1 MTPQFVDASV
11 PAAVSATIAIAVDS
25 FKEPALSAVGRLSA
39 RLRLAGTTANTSQ
52 SGRGRT
58 DDEENKQPEEYLA
71 HVLASSPNDT
81 FEGTLR

>member
-11 PAAVSATIAIAVDS
+11 PAAVSTTIAIAVDS
-25 FKEPALSAVGRLSA
+25 FKEPAFSAVDRLSA

-52 SGRGRT
+52 SGHGRT
-58 DDEENKQPEEYLA
+58 DDEENGETEEYFA
-71 HVLASSPNDT
+71 HVFASSPNDF